1 MMSWA
6 VTFLII
12 ALIAGILGLTG
23 IAGVA
28 MNIAW
33 LVFVVGL
40 ILAIFFFLTGRRPP
54 L

>member
-33 LVFVVGL
+33 IVFVVGL
-40 ILAIFFFLTGRRPP
+40 ILAIFFFVTGRRPP

>member
-33 LVFVVGL
+33 LVLVVGL
-40 ILAIFFFLTGRRPP
+40 ILAIIYLLTGSRPP

>member
-12 ALIAGILGLTG
+12 ALIAGIFGLTG

-33 LVFVVGL
+33 IVFVVGL
-40 ILAIFFFLTGRRPP
+40 ILAIFFFVTGRRPP